1 MEEDP
6 PVVCRVTPEGE
17 VICDPVTGP
26 EASIADATSR
36 RRGGAKQKKATA
48 LASQKK
54 VAELV
59 GEVSA
64 DGNWGPNKIK
74 LLIGIIQALGE
85 STLPDEPNI
94 PRRSGEIIQAMKFLL
109 DKQPPSILL
118 FNYSTQP
125 ADVVGAY
132 FLNKAD
138 LVRMQK
144 LYDTFKSPK
153 PF

>member
-1 MEEDP
+1 MGLEDDP

-26 EASIADATSR
+26 EASLVDPTR
-36 RRGGAKQKKATA
+36 QKQVEEFVRA
-48 LASQKK
+48 ASPD
-54 VAELV
+54 
-59 GEVSA
+59 GE
-64 DGNWGPNKIK
+64 WGPNKIQ
-74 LLIGIIQALGE
+74 LLMGIIQALGQ

-125 ADVVGAY
+125 ADVVGA
-132 FLNKAD
+132 FFQNKAD

-144 LYDTFKSPK
+144 LFKTFKSPK

>member
-1 MEEDP
+1 MGLEDDP

-26 EASIADATSR
+26 EASLVDPSR
-36 RRGGAKQKKATA
+36 QKQVEDFVRA
-48 LASQKK
+48 ASPD
-54 VAELV
+54 
-59 GEVSA
+59 GE
-64 DGNWGPNKIK
+64 WGPNKIK
-74 LLIGIIQALGE
+74 LLMGIIQALGQ

-125 ADVVGAY
+125 ADVVGA
-132 FLNKAD
+132 FFQNKAD

-144 LYDTFKSPK
+144 LFNTFKSPK
-153 PF
+153 PS